1 MSLSHP
7 CTRTIASYLVHGL
20 KRLLRCEAIRSPW
33 SERKDDGRLA
43 RKSNS
48 TNCYRE
54 NYEREVS
61 QKDCLNIAT
70 VFPVNPVFNI
80 YGIYGKYGIYGQ
92 TYQAPYSFNMVP
104 LSAYLPS
111 IPFTFLLPSEGE
123 AGRGLYYKI
132 TMILL
137 CHSRHFIIHYL
148 NTKKDNPCK

>member
-20 KRLLRCEAIRSPW
+20 KRLLRCEASRSPW

-54 NYEREVS
+54 NYERKVS

-70 VFPVNPVFNI
+70 VNTVNPVFPVFKHD
-80 YGIYGKYGIYGQ
+80 GIYGKYGIYGQ
-92 TYQAPYSFNMVP
+92 TYQALILLIFF
-104 LSAYLPS
+104 LSRHICRVSLLSLLLLP
-111 IPFTFLLPSEGE
+111 FLL
-123 AGRGLYYKI
+123 KI
-132 TMILL
+132 QRTSVASASGGNKI
-137 CHSRHFIIHYL
+137 RDVVIRFI
-148 NTKKDNPCK
+148 

>member
-20 KRLLRCEAIRSPW
+20 KRLFRCEAIRSPW
-33 SERKDDGRLA
+33 SERKDYGRLA
-43 RKSNS
+43 RKSNP

-70 VFPVNPVFNI
+70 VNTVNPVFPVFNI
-80 YGIYGKYGIYGQ
+80 YGIYGKYGIYGP

-111 IPFTFLLPSEGE
+111 IPFNSSSPLK
-123 AGRGLYYKI
+123 GRLGGVS
-132 TMILL
+132 TM
-137 CHSRHFIIHYL
+137 R
-148 NTKKDNPCK
+148 